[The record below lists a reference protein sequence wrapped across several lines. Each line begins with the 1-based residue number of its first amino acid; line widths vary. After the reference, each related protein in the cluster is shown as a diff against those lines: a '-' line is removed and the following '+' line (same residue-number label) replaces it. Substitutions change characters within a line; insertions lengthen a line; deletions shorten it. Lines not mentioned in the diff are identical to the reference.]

1 MELPVVIIGWSS
13 RVTEAVVAEVAV
25 RLGRP
30 VTAAGPE
37 AAATVDQRAELADGA
52 LTVWLDH
59 GARSV
64 GNRRWLGA
72 VTTAADLIVTAP
84 DLDDDV
90 DAPDG
95 RAVIA
100 AAGEVTAAVTGH
112 RPGPRVTVETI
123 EVDERRRY
131 PVVIGRGAR
140 RELADL
146 LPAQARRVAVVT
158 QAPVGVT
165 VDIPVEHRVFDIPDG
180 EVAKSLDV
188 LGRVA
193 SELARWGLTRRDV
206 IVSVGGGA
214 VSDLSGYLAAS
225 YHRGVEVIHVST
237 TLLGQIDAAIGGKC
251 GVNLPE
257 GKNLLGAFKQPAA
270 VVCDTAT
277 LGTLPPAEFL
287 SGMGELAKYHFL
299 GGGRLDR
306 LPLDERVAAC
316 VRIKGDV
323 VAGDETEQGRR
334 VILNY
339 GHTLAHALETLTGYG
354 IRHGEAVAVGLIY
367 AAELAFRLGLIDKAR
382 VAEHRR
388 VVATYGLSPHM
399 PPGLD
404 PDAIVDAFSADKKAV
419 DGITFVLDGPDGV
432 APVIIDDRTV
442 LLETLDTVR

>member
-1 MELPVVIIGWSS
+1 MDLPVVIIGWSPE
-13 RVTEAVVAEVAV
+13 VTEAVAADVADRV
-25 RLGRP
+25 GRP
-30 VTAAGPE
+30 VTAVGPE
-37 AAATVDQRAELADGA
+37 AADTVDQRAELAREA
-52 LTVWLDH
+52 ITVWLDH

-64 GNRRWLGA
+64 GHRRWLGV
-72 VTTAADLIVTAP
+72 VTTVADVIVTAP
-84 DLDDDV
+84 GLDDQQGP
-90 DAPDG
+90 PD
-95 RAVIA
+95 RAAQA
-100 AAGEVTAAVTGH
+100 AAVDEIVAAVTTD
-112 RPGPRVTVETI
+112 RPRPEVRVETVA
-123 EVDERRRY
+123 VDERRRY

-140 RELADL
+140 HRLADV

-158 QAPVGVT
+158 QPPVGVT
-165 VDIPVEHRVFDIPDG
+165 VDIPVEHRVFELPDG
-180 EVAKSLDV
+180 EMAKSLDV

-193 SELARWGLTRRDV
+193 SELAQWGLTRRDV

-270 VVCDTAT
+270 VLCDTST
-277 LGTLPPAEFL
+277 LGSLPAAEFL

-354 IRHGEAVAVGLIY
+354 IRHGEAVAVGLVY
-367 AAELAFRLGLIDKAR
+367 AAELAFRLGRIDAAR

-388 VVATYGLSPHM
+388 VVATYGLSAHL
-399 PPGLD
+399 PPDLD
-404 PDAIVDAFSADKKAV
+404 ADAVVDAFAADKKAV

-432 APVIIDDRTV
+432 APVVIDDRSV
-442 LLETLDTVR
+442 LLETLATVR